1 MREAM
6 ALPERARHWL
16 LAAAAAAPLAC
27 GDASERRSV
36 DAAPPQPE
44 PISGLYEVTGTTVDK
59 STGMERNVSGMVIV
73 DVDGDVY
80 TTTFDLRTN
89 LLTDGGTQRAE
100 LIGRGEGR
108 VSGRTLDGS
117 AQTQLIVSLVPGVD
131 ASFGMLPRHA
141 TARIVNKSHAT
152 IAPNGAVRIEIDSE
166 AAPGS
171 DYRPTRTTL
180 RGKRVAADGL
190 ERLATGP

>member
-6 ALPERARHWL
+6 ALPQRARHWL
-16 LAAAAAAPLAC
+16 LAAAAAAPMAC
-27 GDASERRSV
+27 GDAAERPSV

-44 PISGLYEVTGTTVDK
+44 PLSGLYEVNGTTVDK

-73 DVDGDVY
+73 DVDGEAY
-80 TTTFDLRTN
+80 TTTFDLRSN
-89 LLTDGGTQRAE
+89 LMTDGGPQRAE

-117 AQTQLIVSLVPGVD
+117 AQTQLIVALVPGVD

-141 TARIVNKSHAT
+141 TARIVNRTHAT
-152 IAPNGAVRIEIDSE
+152 VTPSGAVRIEIESE

-180 RGKRVAADGL
+180 RGRRVGDDGAD
-190 ERLATGP
+190 RLTKP